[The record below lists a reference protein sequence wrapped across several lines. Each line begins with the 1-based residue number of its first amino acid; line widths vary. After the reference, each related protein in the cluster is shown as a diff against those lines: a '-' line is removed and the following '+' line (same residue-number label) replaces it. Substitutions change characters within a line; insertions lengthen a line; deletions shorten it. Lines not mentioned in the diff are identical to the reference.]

1 MAAERGIMFPQTEV
15 SLNKAAQSPIRLVNL
30 PKSCAPSPPLFRLTG
45 EVVDEYVPPRLF
57 V

>member
-30 PKSCAPSPPLFRLTG
+30 PKSCASPPPLFRLTG